1 MKEHMIPG
9 RLKPSYDAE
18 LGRLFYLRVNLFCYI
33 TVAAFLI
40 EIAAGLTFFRHIIS
54 ARDIPGIT
62 AGLVCSIALLLTAKL
77 NESLIFHKSRAAVFT
92 ILLISIGVLAA
103 PAHPELI
110 QHMGIT
116 LILFSFFVSVLLLPW
131 GAKETTAISIF
142 TLILFIWIYRI
153 TGAFVGDDIFAI
165 NTVILAVALIIG
177 IIVKRSEGI
186 LRRKNFLS
194 KKEIEEKNAIM
205 MQELEIARKIQ
216 KSIIPHSMQSEL
228 ADIAVTYQPMFYMGG
243 DYAKFSFT
251 DKEKL
256 IFIMADITGHGV
268 SSALLVNRIHT
279 EIESIMRGHP
289 MPGELLKRLGGFI
302 DQDFGRMG
310 FYLTAFCGMLD
321 FSCQK
326 LVYSNHGHPPQILV
340 QSQENN
346 IIFMDSQTFLMG
358 IGMADER
365 VYDAEVNFRRG
376 DRLILFTDGI
386 VEARNKGGELFGYEN
401 LKTFARDNMGL
412 DVNEFNKQLLEKV
425 NNFQWNAQT
434 DDIFLLSIQTK
445 TGGML

>member
-1 MKEHMIPG
+1 MKQDIIPG
-9 RLKPSYDAE
+9 RLKPSYAVE

-33 TVAAFLI
+33 AIAAFII
-40 EIAAGLTFFRHIIS
+40 EIAAGLTFFSHIIS
-54 ARDIPGIT
+54 AKDIPGIT

-77 NESLIFHKSRAAVFT
+77 NESLIFHKARAAVFT
-92 ILLISIGVLAA
+92 VLLISISILAA

-116 LILFSFFVSVLLLPW
+116 LVLFSFFVSVLLLPW
-131 GAKETTAISIF
+131 GAKETTAIGIF
-142 TLILFIWIYRI
+142 TLVVFIWIYRI
-153 TGAFVGDDIFAI
+153 TGTFVADEIFAI

-177 IIVKRSEGI
+177 IIVKRSEGV

-194 KKEIEEKNAIM
+194 KKEVEEKNAIM

-216 KSIIPHSMQSEL
+216 KSIIPHSLQSEL

-279 EIESIMRGHP
+279 EIESIMRDHP

-302 DQDFGRMG
+302 DQDFGKMG

-321 FSCQK
+321 FSSKK

-340 QSQENN
+340 QTRENN

-365 VYDAEVNFRRG
+365 VYDAEVSFRIG

-386 VEARNKGGELFGYEN
+386 IEARNKGGELFGYEN
-401 LKTFARDNMGL
+401 LKTFTRDNIGL
-412 DVNEFNKQLLEKV
+412 DVNEFNKQLLDKV
-425 NNFQWNAQT
+425 NNFQCNAQS

-445 TGGML
+445 TGGIL